1 MFNDWLFSDNPKP
14 YNSFGNGA
22 KREWVLVGLWQI
34 NRGSQT
40 IIKKVTEITHN
51 HPEGIKGAEAVAVAI
66 HLARTGKNILE
77 IRDYINKHYYKMN
90 FKLDDIREKYEFN
103 ETCKKLYHRQ

>member
-1 MFNDWLFSDNPKP
+1 MWDC
-14 YNSFGNGA
+14 G
-22 KREWVLVGLWQI
+22 QI

-40 IIKKVTEITHN
+40 IIKKGYRDYSN

-66 HLARTGKNILE
+66 YLARTGKNILE

-103 ETCKKLYHRQ
+103 ETCQETVPQAIEAFLESKVI